1 MNPGSLAKITSG
13 AQREFFR
20 TKVLGNS
27 FFDGS
32 RTCRTN
38 ISGGAG
44 SRGCGAELVTSTPL
58 SRSGFDRLTI
68 RVRLTN
74 YSLGEEKFILSEI
87 EVTPLSR
94 SNYSR
99 FRIAL

>member
-1 MNPGSLAKITSG
+1 
-13 AQREFFR
+13 
-20 TKVLGNS
+20 
-27 FFDGS
+27 
-32 RTCRTN
+32 
-38 ISGGAG
+38 
-44 SRGCGAELVTSTPL
+44 VTSTPL